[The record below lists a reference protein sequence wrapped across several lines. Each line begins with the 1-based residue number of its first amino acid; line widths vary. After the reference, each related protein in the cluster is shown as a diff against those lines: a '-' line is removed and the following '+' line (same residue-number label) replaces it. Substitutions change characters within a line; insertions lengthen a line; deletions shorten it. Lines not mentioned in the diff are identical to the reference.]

1 MDDMLN
7 VCRTVSK
14 LRLMDEGL
22 EEDVDFG
29 AGIISRDLTSVFPVG
44 GYFGFRSETI
54 TCCYRHHPH
63 MLIG

>member
-22 EEDVDFG
+22 EEDVDL
-29 AGIISRDLTSVFPVG
+29 AQGIISRDLSVFPAG
-44 GYFGFRSETI
+44 G
-54 TCCYRHHPH
+54 
-63 MLIG
+63 LLWV

>member
-22 EEDVDFG
+22 EEDVDG
-29 AGIISRDLTSVFPVG
+29 AGIISRDLT
-44 GYFGFRSETI
+44 
-54 TCCYRHHPH
+54 
-63 MLIG
+63 

>member
-22 EEDVDFG
+22 EEEVDL
-29 AGIISRDLTSVFPVG
+29 AQGIVSRDLSVFPAG
-44 GYFGFRSETI
+44 GYFGFRSETV
-54 TCCYRHHPH
+54 TCCCRDHPH